1 MNIITDI
8 RHLVKLNKI
17 FKIRIMISSIEGTI
31 SDKNQ
36 ESIQIVINGLGYKIF
51 ITKPLLD
58 KVKIGQNIK
67 LFTKLQIKDDSLNL
81 YGLASQSEMEYF
93 KHLTSISGIGA
104 KSALNILSLVS
115 LKKLQNAILNKEVEA
130 LTKISG
136 IGKKTAGRIILELKG
151 IVEKN
156 SSLGHDITNDALA
169 IDALLGMGY
178 SIQQARKAIQQISSS
193 EIVRAEEKIK
203 KALKFL
209 SSM

>member
-136 IGKKTAGRIILELKG
+136 IGKKTAERIILELKG
-151 IVEKN
+151 IVEKS

-193 EIVRAEEKIK
+193 EVVRAEEKIK

>member
-156 SSLGHDITNDALA
+156 SSLGPKSNT
-169 IDALLGMGY
+169 LL
-178 SIQQARKAIQQISSS
+178 
-193 EIVRAEEKIK
+193 
-203 KALKFL
+203 
-209 SSM
+209 

>member
-1 MNIITDI
+1 
-8 RHLVKLNKI
+8 
-17 FKIRIMISSIEGTI
+17 MISSIQGTI
-31 SDKNQ
+31 SNKDK
-36 ESIQIVINGLGYKIF
+36 ESIEIVINGLGYKIF

-81 YGLASQSEMEYF
+81 YGLVTQSEMEYF
-93 KHLTSISGIGA
+93 KRLMSISGIGA
-104 KSALNILSLVS
+104 KSALNILSLIS

-130 LTKISG
+130 LTKVSG
-136 IGKKTAGRIILELKG
+136 IGKKTAERIILELKG
-151 IVEKN
+151 IVEKD
-156 SSLGHDITNDALA
+156 SLPISDIKNDALA

-193 EIVRAEEKIK
+193 ETLKAEDKIK

-209 SSM
+209 SS